1 MGISK
6 NMGLLDRAVR
16 FLVGALLIALAA
28 TGTIGLWGWLGL
40 IPVGTA
46 LISFCPLYRIIGLK
60 TCQNC

>member
-1 MGISK
+1 MSK